1 MTDRLASVPVPII
14 PWQSPPPE
22 RQTNNLDGAIWLYH
36 SISVWSDI
44 HTADH
49 GSSLS
54 VPISHNGRFRSSD

>member
-14 PWQSPPPE
+14 PCQSPPPPE

-44 HTADH
+44 HTADQRVILERADLAQWAF
-49 GSSLS
+49 S
-54 VPISHNGRFRSSD
+54 PE